1 MAWTNEIRDAIY
13 TSPSGRDFTFH
24 YGELKSDTDL
34 KTATFTFPEKDGAL
48 VTPLGVG
55 GRRFPMSCSF
65 YGADCFSLAD
75 AFEEGL
81 KERGYGELQHPIYGN
96 HKVVPTGTISRS
108 DNLVNGLNVSTVEIT
123 FAETIIDETFPQSK
137 IITEDLIRSKLPL
150 SFSSI
155 AAEAGK
161 DLKFLTTAEK
171 INAQVMQKTIYKKIV
186 DNISGL
192 AKKSKTVWTEFQTVC
207 AETEKKINLFAT
219 SSAEAISGCLNLL
232 KIPSEI
238 IVKPM
243 IKIEAYGNL
252 VSDIITSFKNNPAG
266 SNNVRNQF
274 VLTKAAL
281 EGIGVALSSGVAIS
295 TTGGSSSSTSEE
307 EEVNSS
313 SSKSSGATFVANSV
327 SSENSGAFRSRNEAV
342 NAAAEIAEK
351 YDALCEYIDARTGE
365 DYVVDT
371 GEGYNEMRDAV
382 SAALAFIVN
391 ESFNLVTRK
400 TIVLNRDRQIMELLS
415 ELYGNFD
422 NLDEFIIDN
431 NLTAD
436 EIGLLPMGRE
446 VSYYV

>member
-13 TSPSGRDFTFH
+13 ASPSGREFTFH

-96 HKVVPTGTISRS
+96 HKVVPTGSISRS

-137 IITEDLIRSKLPL
+137 TITEDLIRNKVSQ
-150 SFSSI
+150 SFESI

-161 DLKFLTTAEK
+161 DLKFSTTAEK

-186 DNISGL
+186 ENISGI
-192 AKKSKTVWTEFQTVC
+192 AKKSKTAWTEFQSVC
-207 AETEKKINLFAT
+207 AETEKKINSFAYA
-219 SSAEAISGCLNLL
+219 SADAVSGCLTLL
-232 KIPSEI
+232 KIPSEVV
-238 IVKPM
+238 VKPM
-243 IKIEAYGNL
+243 IKIEAYGTL
-252 VSDIITSFKNNPAG
+252 VADIITSFKNNPAG
-266 SNNVRNQF
+266 INNVRNQF

-295 TTGGSSSSTSEE
+295 TTGGAETENE
-307 EEVNSS
+307 INNSS
-313 SSKSSGATFVANSV
+313 RTAGATFVLNSGT
-327 SSENSGAFRSRNEAV
+327 SENSGAFRSRNEAV

-351 YDALCEYIDARTGE
+351 YDALCEYIDARVGE
-365 DYVVDT
+365 DFVVDT

-382 SAALAFIVN
+382 SAALSFIVN
-391 ESFNLVTRK
+391 ESFNLDIRK
-400 TIVLNRDRQIMELLS
+400 TIILNRDRQIMELLS